1 MMDNFAFVL
10 HPVDPRAD
18 IAKKYKLLRFFPEA
32 FIDFISRYFPAT
44 YLSHITGIRSAAN
57 GKQIEGWFV
66 GCPLTARRMMTI
78 PVAEAYRKIAQA
90 CRLGRRQGARIIGL
104 GAFTSSVGDAGVTL
118 SRMLDMPVTTGN
130 SYTVAASVQTIMD
143 AARMKG
149 YCLKDTVAAVIG
161 ATGSIGKAC
170 VKKLSPLVKEIILI
184 GRSEIRLA
192 ETACLARQFGAK
204 RVRPATTYEVLTD
217 AQLIIA
223 ATNAGQGFIESSHL
237 AAGAIICDVA
247 RPFNVTADV
256 RNHRKD
262 VCVING
268 GMIEVPGKVDFRF
281 SFGLPPNM
289 AFACMAETMILAL
302 EGRYESYTL
311 GRDITVGQVDE
322 MAELAAKHGFRMRIN
337 Q

>member
-1 MMDNFAFVL
+1 MDNFAFVL
-10 HPVDPRAD
+10 HPVDTRAD
-18 IAKKYKLLRFFPEA
+18 VAKKYKILRFFPES
-32 FIDFISRYFPAT
+32 FIHFISRYFPAT
-44 YLSHITGIRSAAN
+44 YLSHITGIRSAEN
-57 GKQIEGWFV
+57 GKEIEGWFV
-66 GCPLTARRMMTI
+66 GCPLTTQRMMSI
-78 PVAEAYRKIAQA
+78 PVDEAYSKICQA
-90 CRLGRRQGARIIGL
+90 CRLGKQRGAKIVGL
-104 GAFTSSVGDAGVTL
+104 GAFTSSVGDAGVTV

-130 SYTVAASVQTIMD
+130 SYTVAATLQAITD
-143 AARMKG
+143 AARMEK
-149 YCLKDTVAAVIG
+149 YRLKDAVAAVVG
-161 ATGSIGKAC
+161 ATGSIGIAC

-184 GRSEIRLA
+184 GRSEKRLA
-192 ETACLARQFGAK
+192 AVKCAATQCGAK
-204 RVRPATTYEVLTD
+204 RVRCAVTYEALTD
-217 AQLIIA
+217 AQLIVA

-237 AAGAIICDVA
+237 STGAIICDVA

-262 VCVING
+262 IRVING

-281 SFGLPPNM
+281 NFGLPPQM

-322 MAELAAKHGFRMRIN
+322 MARLAEIHGFRVRIN